1 MKKKDFEV
9 SDYTDIVLYALS
21 DSNRDWKEFKSFGSA
36 CWPKGASIFFVVNF
50 FIVPNNIIYQPP
62 PKSLQKILIYFLS
75 WYIKCS

>member
-1 MKKKDFEV
+1 
-9 SDYTDIVLYALS
+9 
-21 DSNRDWKEFKSFGSA
+21 
-36 CWPKGASIFFVVNF
+36 VNF